1 MTNADKRKK
10 FIVTKLKS
18 LELNKMNMF
27 DQLIK
32 INNETKG
39 LYNRGLA
46 NVHTLDIVRKEI
58 GSLEAKLV
66 ENETAITFF
75 QGVLR
80 KDYLVDSSDSS
91 LAELKKVVGELK
103 YFDCS
108 ATSTAKDVDLSFR
121 LKTEQRLHDLER
133 KVVSFDSKKS
143 DDCARTAKL
152 EALVQEKDEAIELLA
167 ELNSKYNER
176 DAITNQELI
185 DLREKLAN
193 TSKIADEMTNKNQ
206 ELSKQLTDSQE
217 SRESLI
223 DDVAEFESKIKSRN
237 DKINSQAQEIEN
249 LKKRS
254 VDDSFT
260 EKYNQT
266 KEELLAAE
274 KEIEHTKV
282 TVSRQRRELEN
293 AFKENNL
300 LDEEAKKLREEQ
312 ENLKIETKV
321 ELKEFYDTNKILA
334 FEKDELVNKL
344 RDIEMQKS
352 ELEKELGRFMYE
364 KVVLKERLKSLE
376 DQHKVCGR
384 NLRELERSNTESLQN
399 TRQQMEQL
407 LNEEAGLSRH
417 LEEKVKEQA
426 EMLEK
431 QKESYNEEVT
441 QLNNQVVSKDN
452 QVNGL
457 RKQLSNVRENH
468 QTEMNA
474 KVTTFS
480 AEMEVKIKELELCK
494 DQTEGQINDFKK
506 NNSKLAKENEKL
518 KMRNNSLASDLV
530 EKIELDKAQK
540 EKISTLQEELDISKQ
555 KTKEAVDKK
564 VIKLSQELVMCQE
577 KYNDSI
583 VVCDVMSREIQN
595 SQSNVGAY
603 QKQIEELKKMCAE
616 LDTSVKTFELKS
628 TSESSEL
635 VLAKKKLAVQSDVI
649 EKLLKE
655 RCEDEAKIKVL
666 VAESAKAKN
675 LQKDQALSTLDV
687 EDPKASNKSGV
698 PE

>member
-1 MTNADKRKK
+1 MTGTDKRRK

-58 GSLEAKLV
+58 SSLEAKLV

-80 KDYLVDSSDSS
+80 KEYLADSSDSS
-91 LAELKKVVGELK
+91 LAELKKGDLK

-108 ATSTAKDVDLSFR
+108 STSTAKDVDLSFR

-133 KVVSFDSKKS
+133 KVASFDSKKS
-143 DDCARTAKL
+143 SDDCARTTKL
-152 EALVQEKDEAIELLA
+152 EALVQEKEEAIELFA
-167 ELNSKYNER
+167 KLNSKYNER
-176 DAITNQELI
+176 DAITNQEVI

-206 ELSKQLTDSQE
+206 KLSKQLRDYRE
-217 SRESLI
+217 SRDLMN
-223 DDVAEFESKIKSRN
+223 DAAKFESKIKSRD
-237 DKINSQAQEIEN
+237 DKINSQAQEIKN

-254 VDDSFT
+254 VDVSFT
-260 EKYNQT
+260 EKYNQA

-274 KEIEHTKV
+274 KQIELTKV
-282 TVSRQRRELEN
+282 TVSRQKRELEN
-293 AFKENNL
+293 AFKEKNL

-321 ELKEFYDTNKILA
+321 ELKEFYDTNKILTS
-334 FEKDELVNKL
+334 EKDELVNKL

-364 KVVLKERLKSLE
+364 KVVLKERLKILE

-384 NLRELERSNTESLQN
+384 NMRELERSNTESLQD
-399 TRQQMEQL
+399 TRRQMEQL

-431 QKESYNEEVT
+431 QVASHNEEVT
-441 QLNNQVVSKDN
+441 QLNNQLVSKDE

-474 KVTTFS
+474 KVTIFN
-480 AEMEVKIKELELCK
+480 AEMEEKIKELELCK

-518 KMRNNSLASDLV
+518 KIKNNSLKADLV
-530 EKIELDKAQK
+530 EKIELDKVQK
-540 EKISTLQEELDISKQ
+540 ERIATLQEQLNISKQ
-555 KTKEAVDKK
+555 KTKEAVDEK
-564 VIKLSQELVMCQE
+564 VIKLSQELAMCQE

-583 VVCDVMSREIQN
+583 VDCDVMSREFHK
-595 SQSNVGAY
+595 SKSNVGAY

-616 LDTSVKTFELKS
+616 LDISVKTFELKS

-635 VLAKKKLAVQSDVI
+635 VLAKKKLAVQSGVI

-666 VAESAKAKN
+666 VAESPKAKK
-675 LQKDQALSTLDV
+675 LQKDQALSKLDV
-687 EDPKASNKSGV
+687 EDPKASNKSRV